1 LLARPQGKGDHIA
14 TDGQQ
19 KRSTLTILLAAGEV
33 TLRAFRADELDLD
46 AELVADLERMI
57 ERLRAELDAVE
68 MDRRG
73 I

>member
-1 LLARPQGKGDHIA
+1 MLARPQGKGDHIA